1 MSIITSAI
9 VSSAPFC
16 RQISASPHLIERE
29 ALNDIFEHEPIVAT
43 YAFELYIYWRFIVS
57 CLYILRT
64 NTRMQRLGMGQMECI
79 FGTKLVWCRWQNNNK
94 NRHSEYAGACVN
106 VHSVTSM
113 TVAVPECP
121 CRYHPCHPA
130 LTFLPMKNEEE
141 EEEARNENERTE
153 NDNYTATC
161 VACVRAVR

>member
-57 CLYILRT
+57 CLYI
-64 NTRMQRLGMGQMECI
+64 
-79 FGTKLVWCRWQNNNK
+79 KL
-94 NRHSEYAGACVN
+94 
-106 VHSVTSM
+106 SVTRFAICAHIAHSPHKHTYAAIGNGTDGVHLWDETGVMSM
-113 TVAVPECP
+113 T
-121 CRYHPCHPA
+121 
-130 LTFLPMKNEEE
+130 K
-141 EEEARNENERTE
+141 
-153 NDNYTATC
+153 
-161 VACVRAVR
+161 